1 MKTHVLSLLP
11 GELEENFQQKSIP
24 RFRTKQLLNWIY
36 ENLTCELHEMKNL
49 PKTLKKQLT
58 DHFDFFLPEI
68 VKQETSTDG
77 TSKFL
82 FQLADNTHIE
92 MVHIPHL
99 DKNTFCI
106 SSQAGCSR
114 GCKFCATASL
124 GLSRNLAVEEI
135 VAQIFLAKQF
145 LKENRLTNIVFMGM
159 GEPLDNL
166 ENVLKAVKILQNDAC
181 FNFSPRRITI
191 STCGVIPGIRRL
203 AESDL
208 KVKLAVSLNAAIQT
222 KREELMPVTKMYSLP
237 ELKKAILDFRKKT
250 AYRIT
255 FEYVMIKDFNMG
267 NEDVKAIYKFLGDIT
282 CKLNLI
288 KWNEVPHFSYKS
300 PSEDEIEIFRK
311 KLEKLSSAVT
321 FRNSRGADISAACGQ
336 LAGKQKF

>member
-1 MKTHVLSLLP
+1 MKNHILALLP
-11 GELEENFQQKSIP
+11 EELKMIFQQHSIQK
-24 RFRTKQLLNWIY
+24 FRSEQLLNWIY
-36 ENLTCELHEMKNL
+36 QNLTCDLQEMKNL
-49 PKTLKKQLT
+49 PNKLKEQLK
-58 DHFDFFLPEI
+58 DRFDFYLPTI
-68 VKQETSTDG
+68 VKQERSVDG

-82 FQLADNTHIE
+82 LELKAEKHIE

-106 SSQAGCSR
+106 SSQVGCSR
-114 GCKFCATASL
+114 GCKFCATAGL
-124 GLSRNLAVEEI
+124 GLTRNLAVEEI
-135 VAQIFLAKQF
+135 VAQIFLAKRF
-145 LKENRLTNIVFMGM
+145 LADRKLTNIVFMGM

-166 ENVLKAVKILQNDAC
+166 DNVLKAVRILQYEQC
-181 FNFSPRRITI
+181 FSFSPRRITI

-203 AESDL
+203 AQSDL
-208 KVKLAVSLNAAIQT
+208 KVKLAVSLNAAVPS
-222 KREELMPVTKMYSLP
+222 KREELMPVTRMYPLP
-237 ELKKAILDFRKKT
+237 ELKKALLDFRKKT

-267 NEDVKAIYKFLGDIT
+267 NEDVKALFKFLGDIS

-288 KWNEVPHFSYKS
+288 KWNEVPHLPYKS
-300 PSEDEIEIFRK
+300 PTSDEIENFRK

-336 LAGKQKF
+336 LAGKH